1 MFYLVDTNVLC
12 ESSKPNPDAT
22 VLAWL
27 DEHDA
32 ELHLSA
38 LSLGKMLM
46 GIHLMDR
53 GKRRQQI
60 ESWYQHIEQWAAGRI
75 LPVDASIMHTWASF
89 CAKHQKAGRKLPAMD
104 NLVAATA
111 IHHQLTLVTRNISD
125 FPEDVP
131 VLNPWKA

>member
-1 MFYLVDTNVLC
+1 MSYLVDTNVLC
-12 ESSKPNPDAT
+12 EFSKPKPDAS
-22 VLAWL
+22 VIEWL
-27 DEHDA
+27 EVHDA

-38 LSLGKMLM
+38 LSLGVMLM

-53 GKRRQQI
+53 GKRREQI
-60 ESWYQHIEQWAAGRI
+60 ERWYQRIERWAAGRI
-75 LPVDASIMHTWASF
+75 LAVDAAVMHTWAPF

-104 NLVAATA
+104 SIVAATA
-111 IHHQLTLVTRNISD
+111 LHHHLTLVTRNTGD